1 MWDHNYSKR
10 SEWSKTKPI
19 NIYSYCSI
27 KVIYACVTCHYC
39 LCFCLSFRD
48 GLKRQK

>member
-27 KVIYACVTCHYC
+27 KGHICVCY
-39 LCFCLSFRD
+39 LSLLSVLLSVFP
-48 GLKRQK
+48 